1 MTDRLSGPDDNLSH
15 RVVLAALIVLLCQKH
30 YDLISDYHPKCIQVL
45 APRPVCSV
53 IAWNS

>member
-30 YDLISDYHPKCIQVL
+30 YDLISDYHLKCIQVL